1 MVSRATL
8 DATTAICW
16 SGETSSN
23 SLSAGAMA
31 LAAEVKLLGFARLL
45 KARDVHDLS
54 RQPAV
59 ALASA
64 AA

>member
-1 MVSRATL
+1 
-8 DATTAICW
+8 
-16 SGETSSN
+16 
-23 SLSAGAMA
+23 MA